1 MSEISFPGANF
12 TPSNIIRRQSAA
24 WRGLGVDVIQAVEQK
39 SFEYEFHAPY
49 HLLIAI
55 ERAERSDGETIIDG
69 TLRSNRREYGGRLT
83 FAPAGM
89 PFHGWQAPRV
99 LTRATYFYIDPKG
112 PLVSPELRFAEI
124 KFEPRLF
131 FEHSPLWET
140 TFKLKRLAE
149 SAQPGDAMYAEAL
162 SVVLANELIRLNA
175 GVTIEASPLRGGLAA
190 WQQKEVTEYINA
202 HVAESISLADLART
216 ARLSPFHFSRA
227 FKQSF
232 GMPPHRYHMQRRI
245 EHAQSLLA
253 APALSV
259 TEIGM
264 RVGFSDSS
272 SFTASFRRM
281 TGHAPST
288 YRRSVA

>member
-1 MSEISFPGANF
+1 
-12 TPSNIIRRQSAA
+12 
-24 WRGLGVDVIQAVEQK
+24 
-39 SFEYEFHAPY
+39 
-49 HLLIAI
+49 
-55 ERAERSDGETIIDG
+55 
-69 TLRSNRREYGGRLT
+69 
-83 FAPAGM
+83 
-89 PFHGWQAPRV
+89 
-99 LTRATYFYIDPKG
+99 
-112 PLVSPELRFAEI
+112 
-124 KFEPRLF
+124 
-131 FEHSPLWET
+131 
-140 TFKLKRLAE
+140 
-149 SAQPGDAMYAEAL
+149 MYAEAL

-202 HVAESISLADLART
+202 HLAESISLADLART
-216 ARLSPFHFSRA
+216 ARLSAFHFSRA